1 MKTLLLDQGDWDFV
15 LDISGNIAV
24 ADAPYAVAQDVASAV
39 RVFAGELWYNIAEG
53 IPYHGQILGARPNL
67 QFLKSQIEAAALKVP
82 TVVQARCLFA
92 NFADRV
98 LTGQIQIIDAT
109 GVINNVSF

>member
-1 MKTLLLDQGDWDFV
+1 MKTLLLDQAEWDLV

-24 ADAPYAVAQDVASAV
+24 ADAPYAIAQDVASAV
-39 RVFAGELWYNIAEG
+39 RVFAGELWYNTADG
-53 IPYHGQILGARPNL
+53 VPYREQILGGRPNL

-92 NFADRV
+92 KLADRV

-109 GVINNVSF
+109 GVTNNVSF